1 MFSKLLLLCWVSD
14 QVIECAGP
22 FRAKSQFP
30 IIRWLSWSQALLI
43 IKSSVLSSAVF
54 KDRYNGGSSFWCS
67 SPGLGEPMWVL
78 IPSLLKGEDLH
89 ACDIPSSCESPCR
102 AFGSWLSLPFYSFQ
116 YGLFFFLNV
125 IAFGRIHSASVQVVF
140 SVRCTTWSHCLS
152 VSVGGGEPRSF
163 LLCHLPVSSSCGVFF

>member
-1 MFSKLLLLCWVSD
+1 M
-14 QVIECAGP
+14 IECAGP

-116 YGLFFFLNV
+116 YGLFFFK
-125 IAFGRIHSASVQVVF
+125 
-140 SVRCTTWSHCLS
+140 CHCLWEDPFCQCS
-152 VSVGGGEPRSF
+152 GSF
-163 LLCHLPVSSSCGVFF
+163 QCALHYMKSLPQCVCGRR